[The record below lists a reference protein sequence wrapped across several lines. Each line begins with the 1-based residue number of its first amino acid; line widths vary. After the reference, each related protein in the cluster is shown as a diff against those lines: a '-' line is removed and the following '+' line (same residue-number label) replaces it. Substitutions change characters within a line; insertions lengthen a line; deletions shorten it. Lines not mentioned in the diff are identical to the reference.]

1 MLASTQ
7 RGSLFVL
14 RKGDEDAYPCDL
26 CATQTLGRQRKRS
39 ASQWSLALT
48 PGIFLWLLHEI
59 VAQRLIERRG
69 DGEPRNGRHRTRR
82 ATQSREQRVAG
93 GGQAAGVAA
102 ELVGGRPWEADSW
115 RQTAPPR
122 LNHCVAGRKGT
133 ALSRQGWQ
141 GTSGSVV
148 RCGSGWGSRAART
161 YCKYLDRADWE
172 WRRRRRTAGTASQA
186 AEGGREVMEQ

>member
-82 ATQSREQRVAG
+82 RDVRRRAASSG
-93 GGQAAGVAA
+93 PQAADRQRAW
-102 ELVGGRPWEADSW
+102 RRSWWEADRG
-115 RQTAPPR
+115 RQTAGGRQLHRGSTTASPEGR
-122 LNHCVAGRKGT
+122 AQRYLVRAGRG
-133 ALSRQGWQ
+133 
-141 GTSGSVV
+141 
-148 RCGSGWGSRAART
+148 
-161 YCKYLDRADWE
+161 
-172 WRRRRRTAGTASQA
+172 RRVAW
-186 AEGGREVMEQ
+186 